1 LASPLSPHIDAGVD
15 FYFVVFFLAVF
26 FFAIM
31 SSFSPDIGES
41 EICLEPIIAPDS
53 FLSESPDLFHN
64 LFNARQRRDGGWSLI
79 RKPHIGGI
87 SIKALAPDLINDQGS
102 F

>member
-1 LASPLSPHIDAGVD
+1 M
-15 FYFVVFFLAVF
+15 VFFLAVF

-41 EICLEPIIAPDS
+41 EICLEPIIAPNS

-64 LFNARQRRDGGWSLI
+64 LFNARQRRDGGRSLI
-79 RKPHIGGI
+79 ATRRRQGVCLDVDVLERNPHT
-87 SIKALAPDLINDQGS
+87 
-102 F
+102 